1 MKEKLQSRKLWAWII
16 WTAIVII
23 AIFRIANIDLN
34 ILIPWYGGITLVWL
48 GVQGGIDIV
57 KKMVK

>member
-1 MKEKLQSRKLWAWII
+1 MKEKLQSRKFWAWII

-48 GVQGGIDIV
+48 GVQGGVDIV